1 MGKDFNSRNDT
12 GQSGSVPLDSPASKF
27 AATRFPGPTFDTGGI
42 MGPNEQCATSKEPYE
57 APTEP
62 AIDSPNEKGEAESK
76 GRDSTP
82 RY

>member
-12 GQSGSVPLDSPASKF
+12 GQTGNVPLDTPTSGHSAHTF
-27 AATRFPGPTFDTGGI
+27 AGPTFDTSGVD
-42 MGPNEQCATSKEPYE
+42 GPNEQCATSKEPYT
-57 APTEP
+57 APVQPEV
-62 AIDSPNEKGEAESK
+62 DGPNNKGPEGAV